1 VGQIKGYR
9 FQIFV
14 YPAIMSRRPGKLF
27 WFSEAARWKF
37 HKPNCGESGENPH
50 YYIEVPLHSQKIGVW
65 AAISRRRLIGPI
77 FFEGK
82 YSMIYATFKNLNVLI
97 AGILNAE
104 RYRLEIWTP
113 LIETLLDD
121 ELTQGYFQQD
131 GARIH
136 TTWANLNFLMEF
148 YDNRLIS
155 LNMPHEW
162 PPRSCDLTPC
172 DFFLWPYIKKSIFS
186 ARVVDMDDLRKR
198 TTNKFEEIN
207 NSQTFSKLMWFLIV
221 AN

>member
-1 VGQIKGYR
+1 MR
-9 FQIFV
+9 
-14 YPAIMSRRPGKLF
+14 M
-27 WFSEAARWKF
+27 W
-37 HKPNCGESGENPH
+37 SGENPH

-65 AAISRRRLIGPI
+65 SAISRRRLIGPI

-82 YSMIYATFKNLNVLI
+82 YSIIYVTFKNLNFQI

-104 RYRLEIWTP
+104 RYRLEILSP
-113 LIETLLDD
+113 FIETLLDD

-155 LNMPHEW
+155 
-162 PPRSCDLTPC
+162 
-172 DFFLWPYIKKSIFS
+172 
-186 ARVVDMDDLRKR
+186 
-198 TTNKFEEIN
+198 
-207 NSQTFSKLMWFLIV
+207 
-221 AN
+221 

>member
-1 VGQIKGYR
+1 
-9 FQIFV
+9 
-14 YPAIMSRRPGKLF
+14 
-27 WFSEAARWKF
+27 
-37 HKPNCGESGENPH
+37 
-50 YYIEVPLHSQKIGVW
+50 
-65 AAISRRRLIGPI
+65 
-77 FFEGK
+77 
-82 YSMIYATFKNLNVLI
+82 
-97 AGILNAE
+97 
-104 RYRLEIWTP
+104 
-113 LIETLLDD
+113 LLDD

-198 TTNKFEEIN
+198 ITNKFEEIN
-207 NSQTFSKLMWFLIV
+207 NSPWIAQTFSKLM
-221 AN
+221 